1 MQIHVLTGDALAE
14 LFSLSGIEGNTIIS
28 RECLIEGP
36 VLGDGK
42 DLSAFWQMRADYL
55 TTDAP
60 EEKEFYFEKVAKE
73 FEKLLDL
80 PAGSE
85 INLWFEFDLFC
96 QANMWFV
103 LNLLKQFGKQ
113 QNIYRINPIIKE
125 ISKLWRGFGDLSVA
139 DLPICLAQKIP
150 FSEKDIALG
159 VQLWQAYS
167 RQDAEA
173 LQALSQTNSPC
184 FPYLREVCE
193 AAIAKQEGAVEIL
206 VQNIIQAGASNFK
219 DVFLRFSKENGIYG
233 LGDLQVKNI
242 YEQLVA

>member
-14 LFSLSGIEGNTIIS
+14 LFSLSGIEGSTIIS

-36 VLGDGK
+36 ISSDGK

-55 TTDAP
+55 TTDTP

-103 LNLLKQFGKQ
+103 LNLLKQSVKQ

-125 ISKLWRGFGDLSVA
+125 VSKLWWGFGGLRAA
-139 DLPICLAQKIP
+139 DLPICLEQRVT
-150 FSEKDIALG
+150 FSEKI
-159 VQLWQAYS
+159 
-167 RQDAEA
+167 
-173 LQALSQTNSPC
+173 LSWAC
-184 FPYLREVCE
+184 
-193 AAIAKQEGAVEIL
+193 
-206 VQNIIQAGASNFK
+206 NFGK
-219 DVFLRFSKENGIYG
+219 HIVVRM
-233 LGDLQVKNI
+233 
-242 YEQLVA
+242 